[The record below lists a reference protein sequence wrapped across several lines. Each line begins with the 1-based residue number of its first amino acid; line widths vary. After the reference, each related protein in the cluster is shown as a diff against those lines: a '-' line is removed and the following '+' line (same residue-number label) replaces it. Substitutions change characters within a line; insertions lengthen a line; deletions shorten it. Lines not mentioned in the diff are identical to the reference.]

1 VKPESP
7 RVEKISR
14 LAFIPVTEAP
24 STEIWVKEPGIESK
38 NRPLN
43 EKIFWALL
51 IPQTAT
57 APVCVP
63 PKEML
68 ASFPGTCR
76 KDCADAHTGVRE
88 SSKMVKYI
96 NRLISIPP
104 QLELVFSRSLQFLTQ
119 R

>member
-1 VKPESP
+1 
-7 RVEKISR
+7 
-14 LAFIPVTEAP
+14 VTEPP

-57 APVCVP
+57 PPVCVP

-104 QLELVFSRSLQFLTQ
+104 QLELVFSKSLQFLTQ